1 MELTGADVL
10 PVPRERVWEALLD
23 PAVLKASIPG
33 CESVE
38 ALAPGSWRVVV
49 IAAVGPVK
57 ARFAGRLQQR
67 DAHPPERCTLSF
79 EGDGGVAGFARGS
92 AEVDLSEAGDGAAH
106 TRLAYRAR
114 VQIGGRLAQIGSR
127 LIDATA
133 GRMSAEFFARFRQA
147 LSGPVPPAPG
157 AAAVTVEAPPALTA
171 AALPHAGGE
180 DTAVRSR
187 GMVTI
192 HMPQWVWVYTV
203 TAIVLLVAW
212 LAAR

>member
-1 MELTGADVL
+1 MELTGADIL
-10 PVPRERVWEALLD
+10 PVPRERVWEALFD
-23 PAVLKASIPG
+23 AGMLKASIPG

-38 ALAPGSWRVVV
+38 VLAPGSWRVVV

-57 ARFAGRLQQR
+57 ARFAGRLQQQ
-67 DAHPPERCTLSF
+67 DVHPPERCTLSF

-92 AEVDLSEAGDGAAH
+92 AEVNLSVAEDDPGH

-114 VQIGGRLAQIGSR
+114 AQVGGRLAQIGSR

-133 GRMSAEFFARFRQA
+133 GRMSAEFFERFRRA
-147 LSGPVPPAPG
+147 LSAPVPSAGG
-157 AAAVTVEAPPALTA
+157 AAADAAEASPALTA
-171 AALPHAGGE
+171 AARTHAGGE
-180 DTAVRSR
+180 DTAARSP

-192 HMPQWVWVYTV
+192 HMPQWVWVYTL
-203 TAIVLLVAW
+203 TAFVLLVAW